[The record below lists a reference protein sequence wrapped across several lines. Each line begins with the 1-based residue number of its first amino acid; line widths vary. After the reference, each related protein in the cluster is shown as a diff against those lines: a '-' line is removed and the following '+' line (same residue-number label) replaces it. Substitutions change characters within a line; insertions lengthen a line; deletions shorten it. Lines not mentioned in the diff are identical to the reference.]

1 MTRVL
6 IADDHPVVREGVRRI
21 LQRATEME
29 VVGEVG
35 RMDEVLDAARR
46 LKADVVVLDIGMP
59 GPSYLEV
66 LATLP
71 TASPGT
77 RALMLSAQPEDEY
90 ALRSM
95 KAGALGYLT
104 KDYAPPDL
112 IEAVRRV
119 AQGRRYVSAA
129 LAERLAQEAVGGGA
143 AEKPLHEH
151 LSNREFE
158 VLCHL
163 AGGLSLKEIAARL
176 DVNPKTVSSFRARVL
191 EKLQLRTNAD
201 LVRYALEHRLI

>member
-21 LQRATEME
+21 LQRASEME

-46 LKADVVVLDIGMP
+46 LEADLVVLDIGMP

-66 LATLP
+66 LAALP
-71 TASPGT
+71 ASSPGT
-77 RALMLSAQPEDEY
+77 RALMLSAQPEEEY
-90 ALRSM
+90 AVRSL

-119 AQGRRYVSAA
+119 AQGRRYLSAA
-129 LAERLAQEAVGGGA
+129 LAERLALGAVGEGTTL
-143 AEKPLHEH
+143 PHER

-158 VLCHL
+158 VLRLL
-163 AGGLSLKEIAARL
+163 AGGQSLKEIAAHL
-176 DVNPKTVSSFRARVL
+176 AVNPKTVSTFRARLL
-191 EKLQLRTNAD
+191 EKMGLRTNAD
-201 LVRYALEHRLI
+201 VVRYALEHHLI